1 MKLKTARQVP
11 LAILLFTMLFGL
23 SVSAGRCESPPPVF
37 STWYIFEVDKL
48 ASIWLVK
55 RFVHPEAE
63 IRLYSK
69 GEPILKG
76 IPFDTPDAHFRRYH
90 NASTYEM
97 FRRHY
102 KIEDPRC
109 IYISR
114 IVHDIEINTWGKKA
128 MKESRPL
135 IDSVAQI
142 IAESSNS
149 DEIIDK
155 SIRLFDELYVN
166 ASILP

>member
-114 IVHDIEINTWGKKA
+114 IVPRHRNQHVGQEGDERVPPA
-128 MKESRPL
+128 HRFSRANHRG
-135 IDSVAQI
+135 IV
-142 IAESSNS
+142 E
-149 DEIIDK
+149 
-155 SIRLFDELYVN
+155 FG
-166 ASILP
+166 